1 MLCSHPLKHL
11 SDFSGSLKRRYMMS
25 LTEYD
30 LKALDGMSIDELRDS
45 LEEMLIR
52 YRIMKIRVNHL
63 EQVIKDLIGGKVLA
77 E

>member
-1 MLCSHPLKHL
+1 
-11 SDFSGSLKRRYMMS
+11 MS

-30 LKALDGMSIDELRDS
+30 LKALDEMSDDELRDS

-52 YRIMKIRVNHL
+52 YRTMQIRVDHL
-63 EQVIKDLIGGKVLA
+63 EQVIKKLIGGKVLA

>member
-1 MLCSHPLKHL
+1 MLN
-11 SDFSGSLKRRYMMS
+11 
-25 LTEYD
+25 EYD
-30 LKALDGMSIDELRDS
+30 LKALDEMSIDELKDS

-52 YRIMKIRVNHL
+52 YRTMKIRVDHL

>member
-11 SDFSGSLKRRYMMS
+11 SDFSGSLKRRYIM
-25 LTEYD
+25 LNEYD
-30 LKALDGMSIDELRDS
+30 LKALDEMSIDELRDS

-52 YRIMKIRVNHL
+52 YRTMKIRVDHL

>member
-1 MLCSHPLKHL
+1 ML
-11 SDFSGSLKRRYMMS
+11 D
-25 LTEYD
+25 EYD

-45 LEEMLIR
+45 LEEILIR